1 MFYQFFVFGVSYA
14 FVVLGF
20 LVPFV
25 VLFLVGFGFFSI
37 VRKSVKVEKQ
47 VLDDQEVY

>member
-20 LVPFV
+20 LFPFV
-25 VLFLVGFGFFSI
+25 VLFFVGFGFFSI
-37 VRKSVKVEKQ
+37 VRKSAKVEKQ